1 MLPEWFTY
9 ARLSRA
15 RDYLAEHY
23 RERVSL
29 AEAARIG
36 CLSPYHFHRLFT
48 ATFGQTPYEFV
59 AGRRIDEAKRL
70 LITGRETALEV
81 CQDVGFQ
88 SPTSFS
94 AFFRNRVG
102 CGPREYR
109 ASMRRLFPVPS
120 AWYVESVPY
129 CYIHLFGLTPK
140 QQD

>member
-1 MLPEWFTY
+1 LLQERSTY

-15 RDYLAEHY
+15 RDYMAEHY
-23 RERVSL
+23 RERISL

-48 ATFGQTPYEFV
+48 ATFGQTPHEFLT
-59 AGRRIDEAKRL
+59 GRRIEEAKRRL
-70 LITGRETALEV
+70 VTGRETALEV
-81 CQDVGFQ
+81 CLDLGFQ
-88 SPTSFS
+88 SPTTFS
-94 AFFRNRVG
+94 ACFRTRVG

-120 AWYVESVPY
+120 AWYAEAVPY
-129 CYIHLFGLTPK
+129 CYIRLFGVTSK